1 LIDYG
6 RNYKEILN
14 EWKEITHDLKCD
26 IVVLDMEILDTRR
39 YKDILGTFIAD
50 LVLQVLSFVAEQE
63 RVNIKTR
70 QTEGIAVAK
79 RKTE

>member
-1 LIDYG
+1 MIDYG